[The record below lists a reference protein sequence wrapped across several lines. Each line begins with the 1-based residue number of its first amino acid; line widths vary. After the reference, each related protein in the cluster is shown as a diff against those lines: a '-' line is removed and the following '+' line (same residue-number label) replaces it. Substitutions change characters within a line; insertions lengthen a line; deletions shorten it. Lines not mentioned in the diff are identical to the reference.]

1 MEQTYEQWV
10 EEQQRTG
17 MAKGVKKGVRKGVKR
32 GVARGRREMVLR
44 LASRK
49 FGAETAKRLERLV
62 AAMGPEQLLQVGYAV
77 AECDTGD
84 AMLAEATNGASVA
97 G

>member
-1 MEQTYEQWV
+1 MEQTYQQWV

-17 MAKGVKKGVRKGVKR
+17 MKKGVV
-32 GVARGRREMVLR
+32 RGRREMVLR

-49 FGAETAKRLERLV
+49 FGAETAKRLEGLV
-62 AAMGPEQLLQVGYAV
+62 GAMEPEQLVQVGYAV

-84 AMLAEATNGASVA
+84 AMLAEAVNGTS
-97 G
+97 GNG